1 MQSGLATGFLCEQ
14 WLSAKVGRQFLS
26 RDFLPSDT
34 WAEAP
39 RAPPPPARA
48 AYIEPVLYT
57 PFGFSDA
64 DAKVDPAAAAA
75 EWGWPEGGMAAAGPS
90 PPPHPGLEPILPP
103 GRLPPS
109 RAALSPRA
117 FRSSTS

>member
-1 MQSGLATGFLCEQ
+1 MQSGIATGFLCEQ

-64 DAKVDPAAAAA
+64 YVSYMF
-75 EWGWPEGGMAAAGPS
+75 MASSVVYVVVVS
-90 PPPHPGLEPILPP
+90 PYP
-103 GRLPPS
+103 
-109 RAALSPRA
+109 
-117 FRSSTS
+117 